1 MLQIY
6 NSLTRQKEIFK
17 PITPGKV
24 KMYVCGNTVY
34 DYCHIG
40 HARSMLSFDII
51 YRYLRSSGLDVTYVR
66 NITDIDDKII
76 QRANQNGEPFTAV
89 TERFIQAQNEDAQA
103 LHILPP
109 TYEPKATEHVANIIS
124 LVQKLIAKGFAY
136 VGSNGDVYYDVS
148 QFTAYGKLSQQD
160 VEKLRSGV
168 RIEVNEAKD
177 DALDFVLW
185 KLAKP
190 GEPSWSSP
198 WGEGRPGW
206 HIECSAMSMELLG
219 ENFDIHGGGGDLI
232 FPHHENEVA
241 QSEAATGC
249 QFANLWMHA
258 GLVQVNKE
266 KMSKSLGNFF
276 TIRDVLAKYPAEV
289 IRYFMLASH
298 YRSPINYS
306 EDAMQQAQAALTR
319 LYTALRGLPRTKQV
333 DADVHS
339 EWQLRFNAAMDDDF
353 NTPVALSVL
362 FDLAHDINRL
372 RESQPEAATQMA
384 EELRRL
390 GGILGLLQQD
400 PEAFLQLGVDEAEV
414 QQIEQLITER
424 QQARQQ
430 KDWAK
435 ADTIRKQL
443 TKMGIDLAD
452 GPQGTTWRRL

>member
-6 NSLTRQKEIFK
+6 NSLTRQKQLFK
-17 PITPGKV
+17 PIRPGKV
-24 KMYVCGNTVY
+24 QMYVCGNTVY

-40 HARSMLSFDII
+40 HARSMLSFDMV
-51 YRYLRSSGLDVTYVR
+51 YRYLCSKGYEVTYVR

-76 QRANQNGEPFTAV
+76 QRANQNDESFTAV
-89 TERFIQAQNEDAQA
+89 TERFIKAQNEDADA
-103 LHILPP
+103 LDILRPN
-109 TYEPKATEHVANIIS
+109 YEPKATEHIDDIIN
-124 LVQKLIAKGFAY
+124 LIQKLMAKGFAY
-136 VGSNGDVYYDVS
+136 VGTTGDVYYDVS
-148 QFTAYGKLSQQD
+148 QFKTYGKLSQQA
-160 VEKLRSGV
+160 VEKLRTGV

-177 DALDFVLW
+177 DPLDFVLW

-190 GEPSWSSP
+190 GEPSWQSP

-206 HIECSAMSMELLG
+206 HIECSAMSMALLG

-249 QFANLWMHA
+249 QFANVWMHA

-289 IRYFMLASH
+289 IRYLMLSSH

-306 EDAMQQAQAALTR
+306 EDTMEQAQAALTR

-333 DADVHS
+333 DADVKNA
-339 EWQLRFNAAMDDDF
+339 WRQQFNAAMDDDF
-353 NTPVALSVL
+353 NTPVALAVL
-362 FDLAHDINRL
+362 FELVRDINRL
-372 RESQPEAATQMA
+372 RDHQPEAAMQMA
-384 EELRRL
+384 DELRYCA
-390 GGILGLLQQD
+390 GILGLLQQD
-400 PEAFLQLGVDEAEV
+400 PEAYLRLGIAQTEIEP
-414 QQIEQLITER
+414 IEQLIAER
-424 QQARQQ
+424 QQARQL

-435 ADTIRKQL
+435 ADLIRKQL
-443 TKMGIDLAD
+443 TEMGIDLED
-452 GPQGTTWRRL
+452 GPQGTTWRRI